1 MQLSKPELIALLL
14 YVPGQT
20 GNIGEPIVGR
30 TRLMKMVF
38 LLLKE
43 GELEKQFTL
52 PTKFKPYKYGPFD
65 PEVYDAIEALKGL
78 SIIEE
83 KSLKEKVFE
92 FPEDIDEVYDT
103 DTEYKLTP
111 VGIAKVQKI
120 TNQVPQDVMRKISNY
135 KMNYN
140 EKPLV
145 EILHYVYSRFP
156 EYAKLSEAKV

>member
-14 YVPGQT
+14 YVPGRT
-20 GNIGEPIVGR
+20 GNIGEPVVGR

-43 GELEKQFTL
+43 GELEKQFAL

-65 PEVYDAIEALKGL
+65 SEVYDAIEALKGL
-78 SIIEE
+78 GIIEE
-83 KSLKEKVFE
+83 KSLREVFE
-92 FPEDIDEVYDT
+92 FPEDIDEAYDP
-103 DTEYKLTP
+103 DTEYKLTS

-120 TNQVPQDVMRKISNY
+120 ANQMPQDVMRKMSNY
-135 KMNYN
+135 KMNFN

-145 EILHYVYSRFP
+145 EILHYVYSKFP